1 MVRQHVNPLSRFYQ
15 LPRPL
20 PPPEA
25 LFDDPE
31 RPLHLDLGSARGR
44 FLLAMAPLH
53 PERNHLGLEIR
64 RPLVAAAEADRQA
77 LGLTNLAFLFANA
90 NISLPAWLEAL
101 PQGRLALVSLQ
112 FPDPWFKRKHHK
124 RRVLQPALLH
134 ALALALEP
142 GRQLFVQ
149 SDVRELI
156 EPMLALVEAS
166 GCFSWPE
173 SKATPWLPHNPLPL
187 PTERERHVLA
197 QGLPVWR
204 LLFSRN
210 DAPVP
215 SLTRLERL
223 AADLDHG
230 LDAEIDPD
238 LDHDSDSA
246 LDPASDST
254 QASASDSAPASDSG
268 SDSDSDA
275 SSAPASDPD
284 LAPASDGEADAPCQ
298 EPGHPIGIA
307 APAGQPPQ
315 ASP

>member
-1 MVRQHVNPLSRFYQ
+1 MVRQHVNPLSRYHQ

-20 PPPEA
+20 PPPAE
-25 LFDDPE
+25 LFAAPE
-31 RPLHLDLGSARGR
+31 LPLHLDIGAARGR
-44 FLLAMAPLH
+44 FLLAMA
-53 PERNHLGLEIR
+53 ECQSGRNHLGLEIR
-64 RPLVAAAEADRQA
+64 RPLVDLAEADRQA
-77 LGLTNLAFLFANA
+77 AGLTNLHYLFANA
-90 NISLPAWLEAL
+90 NVSLPPWLAAL
-101 PQGRLALVSLQ
+101 APGCLQLVTLQ

-210 DAPVP
+210 DALVP

-246 LDPASDST
+246 LDPASDS
-254 QASASDSAPASDSG
+254 APASDSG

-284 LAPASDGEADAPCQ
+284 LAPASDGEAVAPCQ